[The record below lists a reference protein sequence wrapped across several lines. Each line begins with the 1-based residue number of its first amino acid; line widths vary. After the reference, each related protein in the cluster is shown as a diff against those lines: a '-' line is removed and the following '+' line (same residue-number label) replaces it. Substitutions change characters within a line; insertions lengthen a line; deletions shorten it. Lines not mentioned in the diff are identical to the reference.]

1 MAKNIIDFVQLHY
14 ITKREDSAFWKNCK
28 NLKLTEFNQQTLEH
42 FKKYGPNTT
51 FFSKPYMLFR
61 EVNWLLVMHG
71 LKMLDVESI
80 KNMMSQQ
87 NDDILFS
94 TNELQKDFSKFV
106 EQQTMITHRE
116 CLEILKSRNSVHVIS
131 MEQ

>member
-1 MAKNIIDFVQLHY
+1 
-14 ITKREDSAFWKNCK
+14 
-28 NLKLTEFNQQTLEH
+28 
-42 FKKYGPNTT
+42 
-51 FFSKPYMLFR
+51 
-61 EVNWLLVMHG
+61 
-71 LKMLDVESI
+71 MLDVESI

-94 TNELQKDFSKFV
+94 TNELQKDFSKFI
-106 EQQTMITHRE
+106 EKQTMIAHRE